1 LTHFEYLAIAYSLIL
16 SFAVMRAASVLPYV
30 FERERQYWVHTVWVL
45 GNLASSLLLF
55 WNFWSYREI
64 TWSLGRFSLLLAMP
78 TAIFVMAS
86 ILAPDN
92 PAQIQSWRKHYYS
105 VRQKFFTAGIA
116 YIVVV
121 AVVSTLVL
129 GLPLLH
135 PFRLV
140 QLTLLGVSV
149 AGALSDRPG
158 VHVSLASST
167 IVALVLL
174 VALSFAVQG
183 PLWSLQ

>member
-16 SFAVMRAASVLPYV
+16 SFAVMRAASILPHV

-45 GNLASSLLLF
+45 GNLAGSLLMF

-64 TWSLGRFSLLLAMP
+64 EWSLGRFSLILAMP
-78 TAIFVMAS
+78 TAVFVMAS

-105 VRQKFFTAGIA
+105 ARKKFFMAGIA
-116 YIVVV
+116 YLVVV
-121 AVVSTLVL
+121 AVVSTTVL
-129 GLPLLH
+129 GIPLVH
-135 PFRLV
+135 PFRLA
-140 QLTLLGVSV
+140 QLTLLGVAA
-149 AGALSDRPG
+149 AGAISDGPG
-158 VHVSLASST
+158 VHVGLASLTIAIFVLLIVRSLA
-167 IVALVLL
+167 L
-174 VALSFAVQG
+174 QG